1 MMVNVQDVSS
11 EWVLVSGPQ
20 ARCKDIF
27 NQPVLKMLWLFFF
40 FIVCLEK
47 ERGNE
52 ETVGQWEEARV
63 PWQMSPLFQR
73 DMEWQP
79 QGVQGGA
86 DELW

>member
-1 MMVNVQDVSS
+1 MVNVQDVSS
-11 EWVLVSGPQ
+11 EWVLASGPQ

-27 NQPVLKMLWLFFF
+27 NQPVLEMLWLIFFL
-40 FIVCLEK
+40 LEK

-73 DMEWQP
+73 NVEWQP

-86 DELW
+86 EERW

>member
-1 MMVNVQDVSS
+1 MFRMFPQSGFWRQDLRPDAKTS
-11 EWVLVSGPQ
+11 LINLFL
-20 ARCKDIF
+20 RCF
-27 NQPVLKMLWLFFF
+27 GLFFF
-40 FIVCLEK
+40 LLEK

-73 DMEWQP
+73 DAEWQP

-86 DELW
+86 EERW